1 MLKKI
6 PNWTFSGCKLDSFR
20 SETNLLFLE
29 NVYVDSEGIIST
41 DDEVLLITAQEHI
54 IWLNREGKSAMIHGD
69 RRFHNHLRPN
79 VIQERCNALSRTFS
93 SRKEGDPQV
102 LNGRTL
108 YVMSPF
114 DGYEFGHFFD
124 TFQRLIYID
133 NPDSYDNVL
142 ISNPKR
148 IGEFEKHLGAF
159 GLDKCNV
166 IQPKKG
172 EPLLCKYLTYIFPVG
187 AICQYTPETFH
198 YLRRTYFSYF
208 QISPSRTSKES
219 DPIRVF
225 LTRTAPAKRCVL
237 NSDKLYPELV
247 KRNVVIID
255 GSESFEYIVRTI
267 ASASHIAGIHGA
279 LMVHNLFAPEDAKI
293 LELCP
298 SNRVV
303 ELFQMQYR
311 PNKEYIFKRID
322 ANEKFDVNVSLD
334 ELLSFY
340 ELT

>member
-1 MLKKI
+1 MLKKSH
-6 PNWTFSGCKLDSFR
+6 NWAFSGCKLDTFR

-29 NVYVDSEGIIST
+29 NVCVDSEGIISAGN
-41 DDEVLLITAQEHI
+41 DVLLITAQEHI
-54 IWLNREGKSAMIHGD
+54 VWLNSEGKSAFIHGD
-69 RRFHNHLRPN
+69 SRFHNHLRPN
-79 VIQERCNALSRTFS
+79 VILERSSSLSRTFS
-93 SRKEGDPQV
+93 SRKEGYPKP
-102 LNGRTL
+102 LPGRTL
-108 YVMSPF
+108 YIMSPF

-133 NPDSYDNVL
+133 NPGSYDNVL

-148 IGEFEKHLGAF
+148 IGDFECHLKSF

-166 IQPKKG
+166 VQPKKG
-172 EPLLCKYLTYIFPVG
+172 EPLLCEHLTYIFPVG

-198 YLRRTYFSYF
+198 YLRRTYFNYF
-208 QISPSRTSKES
+208 QISPSRSSKDS
-219 DPIRVF
+219 DHIRVF
-225 LTRTAPAKRCVL
+225 LTRTAPQKRCVL
-237 NSDKLYPELV
+237 NSEQLYPELV

-267 ASASHIAGIHGA
+267 ASATYIAGVHGA
-279 LMVHNLFAPEDAKI
+279 LLVHNLFASEDAKI

-303 ELFQMQYR
+303 TLFEIQYR
-311 PNKEYIFKRID
+311 PNKEYTFERIEG
-322 ANEKFDVNVSLD
+322 NEKFDVNVSLD
-334 ELLSFY
+334 RLLSFY